1 MDSLGWGSLEAGK
14 VVQSGSL
21 TGDGQLELGDW
32 VEVEI
37 VCIGR
42 PANTV
47 SRVQGVFLGHHP
59 MIYYEAEGE
68 RNEALRHYC

>member
-1 MDSLGWGSLEAGK
+1 LEAGK